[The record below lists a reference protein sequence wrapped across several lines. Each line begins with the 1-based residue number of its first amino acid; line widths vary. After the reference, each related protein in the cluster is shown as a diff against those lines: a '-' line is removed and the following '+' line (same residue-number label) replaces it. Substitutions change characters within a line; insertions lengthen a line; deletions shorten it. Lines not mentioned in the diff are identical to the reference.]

1 MQGQSGS
8 SGTMLI
14 VLLMIGFI
22 AAAAAWFLVA
32 RRRPTV
38 QAPHAP
44 GAEVHAKTAP
54 VSLAD
59 ELSELAALR
68 DKGVLSHQEFEAEK
82 AKLLSAN
89 S

>member
-1 MQGQSGS
+1 VQGQSGW

-14 VLLMIGFI
+14 VLLMIGVI

-32 RRRPTV
+32 SRRQTLQVPPAAEA
-38 QAPHAP
+38 QARAN
-44 GAEVHAKTAP
+44 KAP

-59 ELSELAALR
+59 ELGELAALR

-82 AKLLSAN
+82 AKLLSA
-89 S
+89 SS